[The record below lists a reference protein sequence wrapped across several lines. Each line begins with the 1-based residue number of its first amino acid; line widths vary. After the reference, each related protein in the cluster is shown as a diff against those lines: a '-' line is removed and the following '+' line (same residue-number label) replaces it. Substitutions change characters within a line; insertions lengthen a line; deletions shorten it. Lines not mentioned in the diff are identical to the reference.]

1 MLGKLEPCSCRLN
14 WDQSGFLV
22 SDQPI
27 PTSCLFRNRASG
39 KIFSILWYKFLVVVF
54 ISSRRGA
61 WEQSWGGGVGAE
73 VEKRVQD
80 RENVHSSFCLA
91 RPPFCLSF
99 G

>member
-1 MLGKLEPCSCRLN
+1 MAFWSLTNPSLPA
-14 WDQSGFLV
+14 
-22 SDQPI
+22 
-27 PTSCLFRNRASG
+27 ASSEIG
-39 KIFSILWYKFLVVVF
+39 LQERFSLYFGIWLVVF

-73 VEKRVQD
+73 VEKRVQHG
-80 RENVHSSFCLA
+80 ENVHSSFCSA